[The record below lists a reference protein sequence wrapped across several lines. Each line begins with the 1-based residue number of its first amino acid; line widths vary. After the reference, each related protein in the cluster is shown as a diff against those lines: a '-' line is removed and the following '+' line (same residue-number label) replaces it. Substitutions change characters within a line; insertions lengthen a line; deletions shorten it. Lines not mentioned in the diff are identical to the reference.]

1 MSVSALSKPVIGM
14 HQNFLRSSQQTRSP
28 SQFLSLNA
36 NESAIPS
43 ERSSLSSKNSSPMS
57 SSNPFHPDSP
67 LNSVNPRM
75 STNHPLDLNYPRFP
89 LGQPTPFP
97 VQPSG
102 TNRNAIFVPQV
113 PNVPKVFA
121 HFGKGTEML
130 ATYEKFES
138 ALRRGIPKVP
148 ETETPAAQPVLNFCA
163 NPNQKFSDSFTGS
176 QTAPQ
181 SSESSSSSATCE
193 SNNGESKSTNLQ
205 DSSADNNA
213 NDTPQSSNGSAVLN
227 FLDINPL
234 FSLLTFCSRNFFI
247 KLTNAGKMIN

>member
-14 HQNFLRSSQQTRSP
+14 HQSFLRSSHAHTRSTDNS
-28 SQFLSLNA
+28 SQFLSVTGNDR
-36 NESAIPS
+36 S

-67 LNSVNPRM
+67 LNHS
-75 STNHPLDLNYPRFP
+75 NHPLDLNYPRFP

-138 ALRRGIPKVP
+138 ALRRGIPKAP
-148 ETETPAAQPVLNFCA
+148 ETEPVTVAPQQAAPVLNFCA
-163 NPNQKFSDSFTGS
+163 NPSQNHPGS
-176 QTAPQ
+176 SAAQ
-181 SSESSSSSATCE
+181 SSENGSSQAPHSTGKTRDL
-193 SNNGESKSTNLQ
+193 SNNGESKSTLPN
-205 DSSADNNA
+205 ADNNGS
-213 NDTPQSSNGSAVLN
+213 DTPQSSNGSAVLTFVQVN
-227 FLDINPL
+227 TL
-234 FSLLTFCSRNFFI
+234 FSSLTFAVNFFH
-247 KLTNAGKMIN
+247 